1 MELLA
6 PLLQAGF
13 YLTVILYT
21 IFTAI
26 LVYHWENY
34 SMSRAVTI
42 QTYIG
47 YGLATLPLIGIMALI
62 AF

>member
-1 MELLA
+1 MELII

-21 IFTAI
+21 IFSAI

-34 SMSRAVTI
+34 SMSRAVTV

-47 YGLATLPLIGIMALI
+47 YSLATLPLIGIMALI